1 MIEGKYLP
9 RVKCTHCQ
17 LEFDETVMITEE
29 ETPEIFF
36 CCNGCQGVYHLLKDD
51 GLDSFYEK
59 MGNSTIAPP
68 LQTESDSSSF
78 DMESFRQ
85 RYIKTTA
92 DGFSS
97 VDLVIEGIHCAA
109 CIWLNEKVLA
119 DKEGIVEASINF
131 TNNKAKIIWD
141 EDTIA
146 LSNVIDTIRS
156 IGYNAYPYDR
166 TQEDITA
173 TENKKE
179 YFMRM
184 AIAVFASMNIMM
196 IDVAKYAGFFTG
208 MKDET
213 LQLVHIAEFIFATPV
228 LFYSGW
234 IFFKGAYFGLKN
246 KIVNMDLLVS
256 SGATL
261 TYIYS
266 LYVLFG
272 GAGHSYFDS
281 VAMIITFVLV
291 GKYLEVIGKK
301 NAVDTMDKIRSQVP
315 YEATIVEDG
324 VKRVVPLDTIKIG
337 DILEVKTGEKATVD
351 GMLIG
356 STKGFIGTFD
366 ESSLSGE
373 SLPVEKQAGDTVYSG
388 TINSGQVIHYSAT
401 KNYANSTLNSM
412 VTLLED
418 ALSSKPEIED
428 TTNELS
434 KYFSVTILL
443 LALATFGG
451 WYWFNG
457 NFENAL
463 IVSISVIVIACPC
476 ALALATPIASLIG
489 ISWAAEKGLLFKE
502 AKFIETFSKAD
513 TIVLDKTGT
522 ITEGK
527 LKVVGSGDKSL
538 LFSKS
543 RDLSPDPK
551 ALLYALVD
559 SSTHPVSLAVKRHL
573 EQAFEAIETVQ
584 LEDIEQVQGKG
595 LKANYSG
602 KILLGGNTKLLEEYH
617 IKVNLESD
625 YTLYHFAVDG
635 DLIVSFELEDSLKEG
650 ATELIAYLKS
660 IEVDIVMATGDHDK
674 VATRIAKE
682 VGIENFKSA
691 LSPIDK
697 ADYISSLK
705 EEGKKVVMVGD
716 GINDALALSK
726 ADVAIAMGNGA
737 DVALAVSDVVILNDS
752 LQAIADSFVISR
764 RTFKFIKQNLA
775 LSLVYNVITIPIAMA
790 GYVIPLVA
798 ALSMSLSSLM
808 VVGNSMRIKMKE
820 K

>member
-1 MIEGKYLP
+1 MTISDKRKILP
-9 RVKCTHCQ
+9 IVKCTHCQ

-29 ETPEIFF
+29 KNPDVYF

-51 GLDSFYEK
+51 GLDSFYDK

-68 LQTESDSSSF
+68 LQIESDSSSF

-85 RYIKTTA
+85 RYIKRTS

-141 EDTIA
+141 EETIA
-146 LSNVIDTIRS
+146 LSQVIDTIRS

-166 TQEDITA
+166 SKEDIKA
-173 TENKKE
+173 TKNKKD

-196 IDVAKYAGFFTG
+196 MDVAKYAGFFQG

-213 LQLVHIAEFIFATPV
+213 LHLVHIAEFIFSTPV

-246 KIVNMDLLVS
+246 RIINMDLLVS
-256 SGATL
+256 AGATL

-266 LYVLFG
+266 LYILFG

-315 YEATIVEDG
+315 HEATIVKDG
-324 VKRVVPLDTIKIG
+324 VKTVVPLDQIEVG

-351 GMLIG
+351 GLLIG
-356 STKGFIGTFD
+356 SRNDFIGTFD

-373 SLPVEKQAGDTVYSG
+373 SLPVEKRAGDSVYSG
-388 TINSGQVIHYSAT
+388 TINSGQVIRYTAT
-401 KNYANSTLNSM
+401 KNYANSTLNNM

-418 ALSSKPEIED
+418 ALASKPQIED

-434 KYFSVTILL
+434 KYFSITILL
-443 LALATFGG
+443 LSVATFAG
-451 WYWFNG
+451 WYFYNRD
-457 NFENAL
+457 FENAL
-463 IVSISVIVIACPC
+463 IIAISVIVIACPC

-513 TIVLDKTGT
+513 TVLLDKTGT

-527 LKVVGSGDKSL
+527 LTVKKVTGEISTEYL
-538 LFSKS
+538 
-543 RDLSPDPK
+543 PI
-551 ALLYALVD
+551 LYALSD
-559 SSTHPVSLAVKRHL
+559 SSTHPVSKAIKNHM
-573 EQAFEAIETVQ
+573 ESEASAPNIELQ
-584 LEDIEQVQGKG
+584 NIKQVQGKG
-595 LKANYSG
+595 LKAKY
-602 KILLGGNTKLLEEYH
+602 KDMTLLGGNSELLKENQIEAD
-617 IKVNLESD
+617 IESD
-625 YTLYHFAVDG
+625 YTLYHFAIDKK
-635 DLIVSFELEDSLKEG
+635 IIATFELEDGIKEG
-650 ATELIAYLKS
+650 AKELIAYLNS
-660 IEVDIVMATGDHDK
+660 INVEPIMATGDHHR
-674 VATRIAKE
+674 VAQRVADE
-682 VGIENFKSA
+682 VGIKNYQSA
-691 LSPIDK
+691 LSPTDK
-697 ADYISSLK
+697 ANYISSLK
-705 EEGKKVVMVGD
+705 EQGKRVVMVGD

-737 DVALAVSDVVILNDS
+737 DVALAVSDVVILNNS
-752 LQAIADSFVISR
+752 LKAIEESFMISR
-764 RTFKFIKQNLA
+764 RTFKFIKQNLG
-775 LSLVYNVITIPIAMA
+775 LSLVYNILTIPIAMA

-808 VVGNSMRIKMKE
+808 VVGNSMRIRKN
-820 K
+820 